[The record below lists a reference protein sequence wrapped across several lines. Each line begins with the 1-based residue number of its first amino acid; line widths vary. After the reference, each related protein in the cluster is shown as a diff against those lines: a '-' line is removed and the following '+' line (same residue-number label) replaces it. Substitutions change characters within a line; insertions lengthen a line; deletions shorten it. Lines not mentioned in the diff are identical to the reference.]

1 MIFCQC
7 SEGIDA
13 NQATGGGDDMGMIN
27 SIAKE
32 YIGVIDR
39 IRNGSFSGKRDLHW
53 LEGQRGLLHDQLE
66 RLAGKH
72 VTVAAARKLAAR
84 SR

>member
-1 MIFCQC
+1 M
-7 SEGIDA
+7 SR
-13 NQATGGGDDMGMIN
+13 ATGGGDDVGMIN

-53 LEGQRGLLHDQLE
+53 LEGQRGLLHRQLCE
-66 RLAGKH
+66 LAGKA
-72 VTVAAARKLAAR
+72 VTVATARKLAAR